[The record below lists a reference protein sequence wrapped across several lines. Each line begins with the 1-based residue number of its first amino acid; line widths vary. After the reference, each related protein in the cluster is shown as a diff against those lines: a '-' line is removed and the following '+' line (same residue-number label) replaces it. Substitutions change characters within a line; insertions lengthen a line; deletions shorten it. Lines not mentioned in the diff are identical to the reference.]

1 MFLYTTP
8 CLKIQFLCDKVAAR
22 LLQSCHKIETV
33 LNPKLLYTRLR
44 TGIVARVIL
53 CALLV
58 VATLCNNLCM
68 VTRLPQPCRKLG
80 IFLYGLFLLVYL
92 SVYSALFAAA

>member
-33 LNPKLLYTRLR
+33 LNPKVLYTRLR
-44 TGIVARVIL
+44 TGSSKSNIM
-53 CALLV
+53 C
-58 VATLCNNLCM
+58 TLGSNNLVQQPL

-92 SVYSALFAAA
+92 SVYSALLATA